1 MSEVEWRG
9 RTVPV
14 KIDKVRI
21 FLLGLADNEAAIVQ
35 VRRGPLVLS
44 CVYEGVPFTV
54 TVMGRGALRGW
65 LTAEGHPG
73 AAGAAAVP
81 TSLPSG
87 PAFIPGPFT
96 RARVNQN
103 IWFCLRSAR

>member
-35 VRRGPLVLS
+35 VRRGPVVLTS
-44 CVYEGVPFTV
+44 VKSGVKGLRLWGRFTV
-54 TVMGRGALRGW
+54 TVMGKGAQRGW
-65 LTAEGHPG
+65 LTAEGHTG
-73 AAGAAAVP
+73 VAGA
-81 TSLPSG
+81 LLSG
-87 PAFIPGPFT
+87 
-96 RARVNQN
+96 
-103 IWFCLRSAR
+103 S